1 MKRLRPPHTS
11 VLTQFVGVLLL
22 VLVLPFSALLLITTS
37 RLSSLQKESAN
48 QYLSS
53 NLKTVSATVDQ
64 TLKGL
69 EFSHTSIFQDAKFL
83 NGIKRLSPYDI
94 REEYSDFRNTTAIKS
109 RIGEVSVINDYIYSI
124 YAYSFPAQ
132 RIFSSK
138 INWNP
143 DFNHFDGQDTDWMA
157 TYLEHRLSQPWY
169 ITREI
174 RENRVI
180 LSSYREIW
188 VYGSAS
194 PIGLLSI
201 NVNAASITHL
211 LDEVPPNESGYTFI
225 LDGRGNLI
233 SNQTTDNNPVFEQII
248 SYMPTVSEQNC
259 FDFSLSGEKMYAS
272 FYTSPY
278 SNFTYVIAMPLSEIQ
293 TSVPVM
299 MQLTMLFLLL
309 LALLTALAMILARH
323 FFYRPITALFA
334 GMKRVQGGDFSVR
347 LPASQTYEFGYINRN
362 FNDMAEN
369 IQKLITENY
378 AAALINK
385 EAELRNIQ
393 NQLNEHFLYNTLDS
407 IHWLARI
414 EGAPRACDMVFAL
427 ANFYR
432 LSLSSGKNVI
442 PVGGVVEMLQ
452 NYLFI
457 QKFRMRDALSYTIT
471 CDPSLEKELILK
483 SLLQPIVENAIVHGL
498 RGMDSGGEIEVSF
511 AAMDGGIRA
520 RVRDNGVGFD
530 KGQLE
535 KVQEQLALE
544 NPYCEHSFALK
555 TIQSQMRIFYGED
568 VQVHIETEPGKGTTV
583 WFDLPAKRREG
594 ASC

>member
-1 MKRLRPPHTS
+1 MKRFHLPPSS
-11 VLTQFVGVLLL
+11 VLTQFIVVMLL
-22 VLVLPFSALLLITTS
+22 VLVLPFSALLLVTTN
-37 RLSSLQKESAN
+37 RLSALQKESAN

-64 TLKGL
+64 ALRNL
-69 EFSHTSIFQDAKFL
+69 EFSHASIFQDARFL
-83 NGIKRLSPYDI
+83 SGIKRLAPYDK

-143 DFNHFDGQDTDWMA
+143 DFNHFDGADTDWME
-157 TYLEHRLSQPWY
+157 TYQQHKLKHPWY
-169 ITREI
+169 ITEEI
-174 RENRVI
+174 REDRTI

-188 VYGSAS
+188 TYGIDS

-201 NVNAASITHL
+201 NVDAKAITHL
-211 LDEVPPNESGYTFI
+211 LDEVPPNRAGYTLI
-225 LDGRGNLI
+225 LDGRGHLI
-233 SNQTTDNNPVFEQII
+233 SNQPDADTPVFDQII
-248 SYMPTVSEQNC
+248 RQLPQGSEQGF
-259 FDFSLSGEKMYAS
+259 FDFTLSGEKMYAS

-278 SNFTYVIAMPLSEIQ
+278 SNFIYVIATPLSGIQ
-293 TSVPVM
+293 TAAPVM
-299 MQLTMLFLLL
+299 MQLTTLFLVLF
-309 LALLTALAMILARH
+309 ALLIILAMILARH
-323 FFYRPITALFA
+323 FFFTPITALFA
-334 GMKRVQGGDFSVR
+334 SMKRVQNGDFSVR
-347 LPASQTYEFGYINRN
+347 LPESQSNEFGYINRN
-362 FNDMAEN
+362 FNHMAEN

-378 AAALINK
+378 TSALINK

-414 EGAPRACDMVFAL
+414 EDAPRACDMVFAL

-442 PVGGVVEMLQ
+442 PICDVIDMLR

-457 QKFRMRDALSYTIT
+457 QKFRMRDALEYTIT
-471 CDPSLEKELILK
+471 CEAELENELLLK
-483 SLLQPIVENAIVHGL
+483 SLLQPIVENAILHGL
-498 RGMDSGGEIEVSF
+498 KGAVGTGIINVSF
-511 AAMDGGIRA
+511 TKVDGAIRA
-520 RVRDNGVGFD
+520 MVTDNGVGFD
-530 KGQLE
+530 SHQLE
-535 KVQEQLALE
+535 RVQEQLALQ

-555 TIQSQMRIFYGED
+555 TIQSQMRIYYGEGI
-568 VQVHIETEPGKGTTV
+568 QLHIETEAGKGTVV
-583 WFDLPAKRREG
+583 WFDLPARKREG
-594 ASC
+594 S